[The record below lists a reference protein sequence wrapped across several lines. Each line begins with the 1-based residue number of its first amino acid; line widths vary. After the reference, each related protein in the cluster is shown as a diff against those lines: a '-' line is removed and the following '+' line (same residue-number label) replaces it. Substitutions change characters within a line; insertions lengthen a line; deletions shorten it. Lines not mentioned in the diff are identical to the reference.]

1 MKRKTGSLSGF
12 TRRGFAAAAAA
23 FLSAFPVAGTLL
35 AGKKKSADLFA
46 IIGGTVFRDPGFALR
61 GAEVVLEPEKP
72 VAGGVKLKSQKAL
85 SDARGEYAFR
95 VPPIEAKYTVKV
107 SAEGMKGETKPA
119 LTRGGEE
126 RIDVT
131 FTLLPASK

>member
-1 MKRKTGSLSGF
+1 MKRKTGSLLHFS
-12 TRRGFAAAAAA
+12 RRGFAAAV
-23 FLSAFPVAGTLL
+23 FLLAFPVSKTLR
-35 AGKKKSADLFA
+35 AGKKKSADLYA
-46 IIGGTVFRDPGFALR
+46 VIGGTVFRDPGFALR
-61 GAEVVLEPEKP
+61 GAEVVLQPEKP
-72 VAGGVKLKSQKAL
+72 VVNGVKMKGQKAI

-95 VPPIEAKYTVKV
+95 VPPIEAKYSIKV

-119 LTRGGEE
+119 ETRGGEE